1 MKRPSRSAWRIRTQA
16 ALAGVW
22 PGLRQ
27 ADRGAGGHDEYFA
40 GLSAALKRAGIAAPT
55 LVIDKSRLAAN
66 IARVRGALA
75 PAGLALR
82 VVTKSL
88 PAPALLAQVMDGAG
102 TDRMMVFNGVMLEE
116 IAAFRPDGDVLLG
129 RPLPVVQAGAF
140 VRAHLGDPAPA
151 ATPQWLIDSSRRL
164 AQYIEIASSA
174 GAPLRVNFEIDVGLH
189 RGGFPDETALAVAVD
204 QALAEP
210 LIEITGLMGYD
221 PQATGARSPTAEI
234 ARVKARYARAK
245 DVLVA
250 KLGRDPSSLTLDAAG
265 SATFGLHLD
274 GTPANELAIGSAF
287 VKPTHFDL
295 PTLAELAPAAFIAQ
309 PVLKAMDP
317 ALIPGLEPLAP
328 ALARIDPN
336 SARGFFLYGGYGDA
350 RPISPPGLR
359 FSSLYGGRA
368 MLTGSARV
376 ALDQDDFVFLR
387 PTESEGVL
395 LQFGDLAVY
404 HGGEITERWPTF
416 KAAA

>member
-1 MKRPSRSAWRIRTQA
+1 M
-16 ALAGVW
+16 
-22 PGLRQ
+22 
-27 ADRGAGGHDEYFA
+27 
-40 GLSAALKRAGIAAPT
+40 
-55 LVIDKSRLAAN
+55 
-66 IARVRGALA
+66 
-75 PAGLALR
+75 
-82 VVTKSL
+82 
-88 PAPALLAQVMDGAG
+88 
-102 TDRMMVFNGVMLEE
+102 
-116 IAAFRPDGDVLLG
+116 
-129 RPLPVVQAGAF
+129 
-140 VRAHLGDPAPA
+140 
-151 ATPQWLIDSSRRL
+151 
-164 AQYIEIASSA
+164 
-174 GAPLRVNFEIDVGLH
+174 RVNFEIDVGLH
-189 RGGFPDETALAVAVD
+189 RGGFLGETALAVAVD

-210 LIEITGLMGYD
+210 LIEIAGLMGYD
-221 PQATGARSPTAEI
+221 PHAVGASSPAAEI
-234 ARVKARYARAK
+234 ARVKARYAQAK

-274 GTPANELAIGSAF
+274 GTPANEVAIGSAF

-295 PTLAELAPAAFIAQ
+295 PTLAELIPTAFIAQ
-309 PVLKAMDP
+309 PVLKAMNP

-350 RPISPPGLR
+350 RPVSPPGLR

-368 MLTGSARV
+368 MLTGSAKV
-376 ALDQDDFVFLR
+376 SLDEDGFVFLR

-404 HGGEITERWPTF
+404 DGGEITERWPTF